1 MFNQRHAAIA
11 LLAAL
16 SLSACAS
23 IDLPDVSF
31 MEDTQFSEAVTEI
44 DPSFP
49 GSDEVP
55 DIPNDVRS
63 AAQWDRSAREMQALA
78 NQIDVPE
85 LDPALTDAEFNRE
98 FDAAQQAA
106 NAYKEDDPS

>member
-1 MFNQRHAAIA
+1 MFKQRHAAIA

-31 MEDTQFSEAVTEI
+31 MEDSQFNKAATTI

-55 DIPNDVRS
+55 DIPNDVRT
-63 AAQWDRSAREMQALA
+63 AAQWDASAREMQALA
-78 NQIDVPE
+78 NEIDVPE
-85 LDPALTDAEFNRE
+85 LDPALTAAEFNRE
-98 FDAAQQAA
+98 FDEAQQAA
-106 NAYKEDDPS
+106 EAYKEDDPS